1 MPRIIPTKETIFL
14 LKTIALVD
22 DLPDWGGDFVF
33 ESKNFLDAGL
43 VFASDIELS
52 EILGV
57 FRILSL
63 VFVVNLSNEII
74 SEYSLERHFLLAK
87 RTVFVE
93 NSKEDAE
100 GEESIE
106 KNIDRIVEDWLVFAL
121 EGVPNVPGGT
131 KNINWLY
138 NNRSNRNVIG
148 NGSDDPDEAM
158 RDGENLFVVN
168 LIKKVGRESGTGN
181 FASQDDILD
190 SLNKVFGDIHLVNHA
205 RRNYKKRI
213 QDRINAA
220 SSRSRNED
228 RTLLLNKAEI
238 GDEDDPINFNVA
250 DIYCLDKFID
260 KFFEDSRNK
269 VEIVINGSFNGFNL
283 LSKKDKIISSDT
295 IVDPATEERTLKGME
310 REKNDPDP
318 EGDDGGPGRG
328 DEFAYQFQITEVD
341 RLAGNNNAGD
351 EIIEDY
357 CEKSLT
363 GTQAALAFA
372 CGIDHDDIR
381 RDGTFTTDATSY
393 DLKTP
398 VGLRNAVR
406 SKSLEINPTIGEEE
420 QEIFAE
426 ATILDTAA
434 AEHHAALLL
443 AYLRAA
449 KNNQP
454 LNLDTD
460 GIPDLTGS
468 HDSANAEAIKFYF
481 EVPEELDGL
490 GRTKINNPVHL
501 ARQALNNA
509 FNNIVDRVHARY
521 EELRNAEFVNQ
532 FKRQRIFANRIDNN

>member
-1 MPRIIPTKETIFL
+1 MVMRSCVYIK
-14 LKTIALVD
+14 KY
-22 DLPDWGGDFVF
+22 
-33 ESKNFLDAGL
+33 NYY
-43 VFASDIELS
+43 
-52 EILGV
+52 
-57 FRILSL
+57 
-63 VFVVNLSNEII
+63 
-74 SEYSLERHFLLAK
+74 EY
-87 RTVFVE
+87 
-93 NSKEDAE
+93 
-100 GEESIE
+100 
-106 KNIDRIVEDWLVFAL
+106 IDRIVEDWLVFAL